1 MININEHIE
10 EFNVKKYIPLEIA
23 IKAINNIYADEAL
36 DKIDNLQAK
45 LTESIKNISNIK
57 LDD

>member
-10 EFNVKKYIPLEIA
+10 EFNGKKYIPLEIA

>member
-10 EFNVKKYIPLEIA
+10 EFNGKKYIPIEIA